1 MITYCLH
8 QMLILQHAS
17 LFQICNAVTISSEI
31 KSLPFHTVVPN
42 LHEKR
47 RPSDKM
53 KRPRQPAARQYTGPL
68 ALLNFVVNETASL
81 FSIFFSPCFN
91 LEKELNKWRQTRG
104 LLENQ
109 GFFRLSLL
117 YRNGIPTP
125 VCWSIWDLTCWKYR
139 NAWGTNQWR
148 PHWTPIHT
156 YTRTRIK
163 SWPGH
168 WTSCGARM

>member
-1 MITYCLH
+1 MRKQCAETYKKQYRMITYCLH

-68 ALLNFVVNETASL
+68 ALLNFVVNETTSL

-91 LEKELNKWRQTRG
+91 LEKELNK
-104 LLENQ
+104 
-109 GFFRLSLL
+109 
-117 YRNGIPTP
+117 
-125 VCWSIWDLTCWKYR
+125 
-139 NAWGTNQWR
+139 
-148 PHWTPIHT
+148 
-156 YTRTRIK
+156 
-163 SWPGH
+163 
-168 WTSCGARM
+168 